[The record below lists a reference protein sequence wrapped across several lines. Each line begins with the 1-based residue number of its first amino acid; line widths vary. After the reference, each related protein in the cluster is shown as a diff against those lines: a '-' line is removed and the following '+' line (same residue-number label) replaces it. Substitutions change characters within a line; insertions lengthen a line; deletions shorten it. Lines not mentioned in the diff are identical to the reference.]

1 MGPLHNKQA
10 FLFIHYY
17 CVSGDHLVHA
27 GFPLVESYLS
37 TGGNLLLFNECPFE
51 TFNDMT
57 GNSTCAPP
65 TIASL
70 PVYAL
75 CVPRCGV

>member
-37 TGGNLLLFNECPFE
+37 TSESIEKFVN
-51 TFNDMT
+51 
-57 GNSTCAPP
+57 
-65 TIASL
+65 IK
-70 PVYAL
+70 
-75 CVPRCGV
+75 

>member
-37 TGGNLLLFNECPFE
+37 TSEDKFKNVSN
-51 TFNDMT
+51 
-57 GNSTCAPP
+57 
-65 TIASL
+65 
-70 PVYAL
+70 
-75 CVPRCGV
+75 